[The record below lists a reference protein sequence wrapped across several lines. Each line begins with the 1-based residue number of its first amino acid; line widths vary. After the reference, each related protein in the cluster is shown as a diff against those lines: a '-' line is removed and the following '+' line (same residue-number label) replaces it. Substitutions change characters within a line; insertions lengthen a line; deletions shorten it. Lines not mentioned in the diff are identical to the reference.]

1 MFRSSM
7 LAAAVVMIT
16 ALAGCGAGQL
26 AQTSTEVSA
35 IDGANSAGTGP
46 VVIRDAQIA
55 FGSRDEGSAVYQA
68 GGIAPLQMWIINQGE
83 QADRLLS
90 AVSPAA
96 TSVSISGAT
105 ALPPGG
111 TIVATGQ
118 APEAVPSGV
127 PTATPVDQ
135 TQITLVG
142 LGEAIHPGLNYHV
155 TLTFEQAGP
164 VTVALP
170 VGPSPGPRPGD

>member
-1 MFRSSM
+1 MFRSSI
-7 LAAAVVMIT
+7 LAAADVMIT
-16 ALAGCGAGQL
+16 ALAGCGAGQV
-26 AQTSTEVSA
+26 AQTSTEGAA

-118 APEAVPSGV
+118 APDSAAAPS
-127 PTATPVDQ
+127 ATPAEQ

-142 LGEAIHPGLNYHV
+142 LGEAI
-155 TLTFEQAGP
+155 
-164 VTVALP
+164 
-170 VGPSPGPRPGD
+170 RPG